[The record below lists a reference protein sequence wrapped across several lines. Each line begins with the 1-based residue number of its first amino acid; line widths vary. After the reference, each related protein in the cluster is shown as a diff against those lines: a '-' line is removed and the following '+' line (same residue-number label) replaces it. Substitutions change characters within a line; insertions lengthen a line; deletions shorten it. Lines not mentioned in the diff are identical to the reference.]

1 MKFMPH
7 KISTL
12 GVTQNIFW
20 AQRKSYYG
28 RRNNKKGETDSVWS
42 WEPLREYFSTSAEFM
57 LAVSLKCDLTLNQR
71 LAPSAGLL
79 GRLWRFSALCRAIE

>member
-1 MKFMPH
+1 MPQMKFMPH

-42 WEPLREYFSTSAEFM
+42 
-57 LAVSLKCDLTLNQR
+57 
-71 LAPSAGLL
+71 
-79 GRLWRFSALCRAIE
+79 

>member
-42 WEPLREYFSTSAEFM
+42 WEPLRECFSTSAEFM
-57 LAVSLKCDLTLNQR
+57 VAVSLKCDLTLNQC
-71 LAPSAGLL
+71 LAPSADFVGK
-79 GRLWRFSALCRAIE
+79 LWRFSDLCRDVE